1 MTIKYDD
8 PATIL
13 GKDVEQDGA
22 RRGTLGEFA
31 RDDSGRPDYVSA
43 VVRQLLEDGL
53 AFVPMEPPCECKK
66 LCNKPRKGCP
76 RRGWRPKARRDFVIR
91 RAFVILA
98 GTDYGMT
105 AEDAGIIISR
115 ECGLVVNALRRSPL
129 HAPPVDPPSPGTIQA
144 LWSKRTK
151 RLAKGS
157 KGSWEARG
165 ELIIGRQIL
174 FRVLADM
181 KACDGV
187 RLGVREIKAK
197 WTKRAVFLPLK

>member
-1 MTIKYDD
+1 MMIEYDD

-31 RDDSGRPDYVSA
+31 RDDSGRPNHVRA
-43 VVRQLLEDGL
+43 VVRELLEDGL
-53 AFVPMEPPCECKK
+53 AFVPMEPPCDCKK
-66 LCNKPRKGCP
+66 PCKCCV
-76 RRGWRPKARRDFVIR
+76 RRGWRAKARRDFVIR

-105 AEDAGIIISR
+105 AKDAGIIISR

-157 KGSWEARG
+157 KDYWEARG

-174 FRVLADM
+174 FRVLADLE
-181 KACDGV
+181 ANDGV
-187 RLGVREIKAK
+187 RLGVREIKGK
-197 WTKRAVFLPLK
+197 RTKRAGFLPTT